1 MCRLF
6 KTHLSVLI
14 FARKVSFMVV
24 HSHIKV
30 GEKKK
35 YYKSAIQLVF
45 NLIKGLHRR
54 KIPFSFS
61 FVRSH

>member
-35 YYKSAIQLVF
+35 YHYKSVIQLV
-45 NLIKGLHRR
+45 LI
-54 KIPFSFS
+54 
-61 FVRSH
+61 